1 MDFKARAQMWL
12 DSPKVSDADKEIIRN
27 SSDDKL
33 RDMFGGDIA
42 FGTAGLRG
50 EMGPGTN
57 RMNPLVV
64 QKATVGMANFVIH
77 HYGEEGK
84 KRGVAVSFDS
94 RHHSQ
99 EFAKEVCDILN
110 AYGINTFTFA
120 CPHPTPELSYTTREM
135 HCCAGVMVTAS
146 HNPCV
151 YNGYK
156 VYDETGCQ
164 MVYENIDM
172 LMKEIASLPDFL
184 DVEVKPEEGTVSGVN
199 TVLGENFDEKFIARE
214 ASTSSLPG
222 ERHIKIVYTP
232 QCGCNVFL
240 GPWALRKLGYTV
252 TSVPGQDRWDGN
264 FDGVHFPNPEFPES
278 FVKAEKLLKK
288 LHAKDPSY
296 VIALCNDPDA
306 DRVGFGFIGS
316 DNEFHLYTG
325 NRTGGLL
332 INYLMTMRKKLG
344 TLHDNGYIVS
354 SFVTSNFGADVA
366 SKKFNLKVKWVPT
379 GFKFTGYMI
388 EHTPDE
394 PFEFGYEESYG
405 YITQPFVRDKDC
417 LQSNIAIA
425 DMVEW
430 CYRNGMTVDQYFA
443 QLEKE
448 FGHYE
453 NVVDNIYVNGL
464 VGRQKMT
471 EQLHELRVNPLKVI
485 GGDKV
490 IACDDYLE
498 RKHFDLV
505 TGEVTPITE
514 IPSCDCLKY
523 FFKDGWLACRPSG
536 TEPKCKIYVET
547 VTPNEKLGQELAHK
561 IIDDFRSHLKLD

>member
-99 EFAKEVCDILN
+99 EFAKEVCEILN

-184 DVEVKPEEGTVSGVN
+184 DVEVKPEEGTVPGVN

-278 FVKAEKLLKK
+278 FVKAEKLLKE

-514 IPSCDCLKY
+514 IPSTDCLKY

>member
-1 MDFKARAQMWL
+1 MNFKERAQQWL
-12 DSPKVSDADKEIIRN
+12 DSPKVSEEDKEIIRH

-33 RDMFGGDIA
+33 QDMFGADLA

-57 RMNPLVV
+57 RMNPLVI
-64 QKATVGMANFVIH
+64 QKATVGMANFVLE
-77 HYGEEGK
+77 HYGEKGK

-94 RHHSQ
+94 RFHSQ
-99 EFAKEVCDILN
+99 EFAKEVCSILN
-110 AYGINTFTFA
+110 AYGINTYTFA
-120 CPHPTPELSYTTREM
+120 CPHPTPELSYTTRVM
-135 HCCAGVMVTAS
+135 NCCAGIMVTAS
-146 HNPCV
+146 HNPSA

-164 MVYENIDM
+164 MVYENIDN
-172 LMKEIASLPDFL
+172 LMKSINALPDFL
-184 DVEVKPEEGTVSGVN
+184 DVEVAPKEGTEPGKN
-199 TVLGENFDEKFIARE
+199 TVLGENFDEAFVEKE
-214 ASTSSLPG
+214 ASTSVLSG
-222 ERHIKIVYTP
+222 KRNIKIVYTS

-240 GPWALRKLGYTV
+240 GPWTLRKLGYTV

-278 FVKAEKLLKK
+278 FVKAKALLEKLHKK
-288 LHAKDPSY
+288 DSAY
-296 VIALCNDPDA
+296 CIALCNDPDA

-316 DNEFHLYTG
+316 DNKFHLYTG

-332 INYLMTMRKKLG
+332 INYIMTMRKKNK
-344 TLHDNGYIVS
+344 TLHENGYIVS

-366 SKKFNLKVKWVPT
+366 SKKFKLKVHWVPT
-379 GFKFTGYMI
+379 GFKYTGYMI
-388 EHTPDE
+388 EHTKA

-405 YITQPFVRDKDC
+405 YITEPFVRDKDC
-417 LQSNIAIA
+417 LQSNVAIA

-430 CYRNGMTVDQYFA
+430 LYRQGKTVDQYFEE
-443 QLEKE
+443 LEAK

-453 NVVDNIYVNGL
+453 NVVDNIYVDGL

-471 EQLHELRVNPLKVI
+471 EQLHELRVNPLKEI

-505 TGEVTPITE
+505 TGKVTPITD

-547 VTPNEKLGQELAHK
+547 VTPSEKEGVALAKK
-561 IIDDFRSHLKLD
+561 IKEDFKKHLKLK

>member
-12 DSPKVSDADKEIIRN
+12 DSPKVSDTDKEIIRN

-99 EFAKEVCDILN
+99 EFAKEVCEILN

-222 ERHIKIVYTP
+222 ERYIKIVYTP

-278 FVKAEKLLKK
+278 FVKAEKLLKE

>member
-1 MDFKARAQMWL
+1 
-12 DSPKVSDADKEIIRN
+12 
-27 SSDDKL
+27 
-33 RDMFGGDIA
+33 
-42 FGTAGLRG
+42 
-50 EMGPGTN
+50 
-57 RMNPLVV
+57 
-64 QKATVGMANFVIH
+64 
-77 HYGEEGK
+77 
-84 KRGVAVSFDS
+84 
-94 RHHSQ
+94 
-99 EFAKEVCDILN
+99 
-110 AYGINTFTFA
+110 
-120 CPHPTPELSYTTREM
+120 M

-184 DVEVKPEEGTVSGVN
+184 DVEVKPEEGTVPGVN

-278 FVKAEKLLKK
+278 FVKAEKLLKE

-514 IPSCDCLKY
+514 IPSTDCLKY

-547 VTPNEKLGQELAHK
+547 VTPSEKLGQELAHK